1 MISPDLSAAIA
12 AIHAV
17 ADGSRA
23 YGYAAGYRAATAA
36 IVAYLR
42 RRSAD
47 RAEDYVDPS
56 DPSRGLRR
64 PTTALRSA
72 ADDLERGVAAVEGSA
87 ARTVTP

>member
-72 ADDLERGVAAVEGSA
+72 AEEIEANAPTIPES
-87 ARTVTP
+87 